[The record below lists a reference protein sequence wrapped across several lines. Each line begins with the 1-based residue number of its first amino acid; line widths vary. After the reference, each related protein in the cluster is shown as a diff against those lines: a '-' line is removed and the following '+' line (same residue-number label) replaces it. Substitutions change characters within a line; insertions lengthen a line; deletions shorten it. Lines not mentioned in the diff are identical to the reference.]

1 MSAMQTRSVRVDAGA
16 LRLAERT
23 LAQRGLT
30 FSGLVRDVVDYVART
45 GLVPRLGE
53 EAKPAPSS
61 EMLAFERRADELTLH
76 ASADETYADAPAKDL
91 LASALEE
98 QYG

>member
-45 GLVPRLGE
+45 GLVPRLGGG
-53 EAKPAPSS
+53 AKPVPSS

-76 ASADETYADAPAKDL
+76 TSVDETYADAPAKDL

-98 QYG
+98 RYG